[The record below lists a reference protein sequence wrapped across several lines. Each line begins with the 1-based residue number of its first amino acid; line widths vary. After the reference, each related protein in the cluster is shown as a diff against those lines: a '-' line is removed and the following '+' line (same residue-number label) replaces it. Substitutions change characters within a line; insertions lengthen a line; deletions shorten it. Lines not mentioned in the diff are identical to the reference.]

1 MDMGSNVYFRE
12 PCRHIGAVRRPRFS
26 FRVSRSDLTSGSRRV
41 SETNV
46 DRIGKSI
53 KHLENLRPSSEGQCD
68 QDRVQ
73 SASCLP
79 SLAQRDA
86 PGEQRFR
93 KSKGARRGRCFLFTF
108 TIALTVPHLVGLFS
122 APTSPI
128 PPRSGRP
135 YPSAFPGQLLDRL
148 GPSYLSCFAPD
159 MLCD

>member
-1 MDMGSNVYFRE
+1 MRSNVCCRE
-12 PCRHIGAVRRPRFS
+12 PCQHIGVVRRPRFS
-26 FRVSRSDLTSGSRRV
+26 FRVSPSDLTSSSQRV
-41 SETNV
+41 SETNI
-46 DRIGKSI
+46 DRIEEPI
-53 KHLENLRPSSEGQCD
+53 RHLENLRPSSEGQCD
-68 QDRVQ
+68 QDQVQ
-73 SASCLP
+73 SALCLP
-79 SLAQRDA
+79 PLAQRDD

-93 KSKGARRGRCFLFTF
+93 KSKRARRGRCFLLTS

-128 PPRSGRP
+128 PTRSGRP